1 MMNEFV
7 IVENLSLQILL
18 IKLLLILYTNIIS
31 IIHEFI
37 IIENTWL

>member
-18 IKLLLILYTNIIS
+18 IKLLL
-31 IIHEFI
+31 HEFI